1 MFKAIARLRQRMV
14 ERRIELVL
22 FYMRQEKTKHQE
34 LMTQLCV
41 ELESLEERHDRLL
54 ASQAQEITP

>member
-22 FYMRQEKTKHQE
+22 FYMRQEKAKHHE

-41 ELESLEERHDRLL
+41 ELESLEVRHDRLL
-54 ASQAQEITP
+54 ADPAEKVTP

>member
-1 MFKAIARLRQRMV
+1 MFKAIARLRQHMV

-41 ELESLEERHDRLL
+41 ERESLDVLQDRLL
-54 ASQAQEITP
+54 VRQSQYVMS